1 MTRRFLPVFLCAV
14 VVMTVTVVQA
24 AGVKVKTEYD
34 RSANFSGLRSYSW
47 LPTPPYITQISPEVG
62 DKFLSQDV
70 IDAPLRATVD
80 QALAAKGLKPA
91 ADPAA
96 ADCFLVYYAAFGTT
110 INANVLGEHYAYIT
124 GWGSPLVGATPTT
137 ALRVLEQG
145 TVVLDMLNRDK
156 KVAIWRATATGA
168 VDRDQTDQQ
177 RARRLKEAVGDMFKK
192 FPPSK

>member
-1 MTRRFLPVFLCAV
+1 MTIRVLPVLLCAV
-14 VVMTVTVVQA
+14 ALTTTAVLEA

-34 RSANFSGLRSYSW
+34 RGADFAALRSYSW
-47 LPTPPYITQISPEVG
+47 LPTPPYATQISPDVG
-62 DKFLSQDV
+62 DKFLSQEI

-91 ADPAA
+91 ADAA
-96 ADCFLVYYAAFGTT
+96 TADCFLVYYAAFGTT

-145 TVVLDMLNRDK
+145 TVVLDILNRDK

-177 RARRLKEAVGDMFKK
+177 RARRLKEAVADMFKK
-192 FPPSK
+192 FPPGK

>member
-1 MTRRFLPVFLCAV
+1 MTTRVLPVFLCAV
-14 VVMTVTVVQA
+14 GMMTVAVVQA

-34 RSANFSGLRSYSW
+34 RSANFSALRSYSW
-47 LPTPPYITQISPEVG
+47 LPTPPYATQISPEVG

-70 IDAPLRATVD
+70 IDAPLRTTVD
-80 QALAAKGLKPA
+80 QALAAKGLKPVA
-91 ADPAA
+91 EGVTP
-96 ADCFLVYYAAFGTT
+96 DCFLVYYAAFGTT
-110 INANVLGEHYAYIT
+110 INANVLGEHYAYLT

-177 RARRLKEAVGDMFKK
+177 RARRLKEAVADMFKK
-192 FPPSK
+192 FPPGK

>member
-1 MTRRFLPVFLCAV
+1 MPRLPVLLCAV
-14 VVMTVTVVQA
+14 GLLTAAVVQA

-34 RSANFSGLRSYSW
+34 RNAAFPALRSYSW
-47 LPTPPYITQISPEVG
+47 LPTPPYQTQTSPDAKDRFLSPE
-62 DKFLSQDV
+62 L

-80 QALAAKGLKPA
+80 QALAAKGLKLVPEGST
-91 ADPAA
+91 P
-96 ADCFLVYYAAFGTT
+96 DCFLVYYAAFGVA

-124 GWGSPLVGATPTT
+124 GWGSPFIGGTPTT

-145 TVVLDMLNRDK
+145 TVVLDMLNREK

-192 FPPSK
+192 FPPGK

>member
-1 MTRRFLPVFLCAV
+1 MTTRVLPVFLCAV
-14 VVMTVTVVQA
+14 GMMTVAVVQA

-34 RSANFSGLRSYSW
+34 RSANFSALRSYSW
-47 LPTPPYITQISPEVG
+47 LPTPPYASQISPEVG

-70 IDAPLRATVD
+70 IDGPLRATVD
-80 QALAAKGLKPA
+80 QALAAKGLKPVA
-91 ADPAA
+91 EGATP
-96 ADCFLVYYAAFGTT
+96 DCFLVYYAAFGTT
-110 INANVLGEHYAYIT
+110 INANVLGEHYAYLT

-192 FPPSK
+192 FPPGK